1 MATKRDYYEI
11 LGVSKTGSDAEIK
24 SAYRKLAR
32 KHHPDVDKSPNAG
45 EKFKEISE
53 AYQVLSDAQKKK
65 TYDQFGHAP
74 FEPGSGFGGA
84 GAGPGG
90 GGFGGGFNPF
100 GNAQD
105 NPFGKGGFSYSWSSS
120 GGQGAGDFADPFD
133 LFEQIFGG
141 GFAEQF
147 SQGFRRRQAYE
158 MEISFDEAVHGV
170 TKQIEIERIEG
181 NGKKIRDRMNIKVP
195 PGVDSGTRIR
205 FGDADI
211 VFRVR
216 RHSEFL
222 RDGSDIF
229 TDFNLTIPQI
239 VMGDVIEVNTI
250 GGKVK
255 LKVPSGTQPGALI
268 RIKGKGVPT
277 LRGGRG
283 DHYVRIKVNVPKNLS
298 GREKELYEELKNLN
312 SQKKKGWF

>member
-11 LGVSKTGSDAEIK
+11 LGVSKTASDAEIK

-32 KHHPDVDKSPNAG
+32 KHHPDVDKSPNAA

-74 FEPGSGFGGA
+74 FEPGGGFGGA

-100 GNAQD
+100 GNAQGR
-105 NPFGKGGFSYSWSSS
+105 PFGQGGFSYSWSSS

-181 NGKKIRDRMNIKVP
+181 NGKKVRERMSIKVP

-205 FGDADI
+205 FGDVDI

-229 TDFNLTIPQI
+229 TDFSLTIPQI
-239 VMGDVIEVNTI
+239 VLGDVIEVKTI
-250 GGKVK
+250 DGKVK
-255 LKVPSGTQPGALI
+255 LKVPAGTEPGALI

-283 DHYVRIKVNVPKNLS
+283 DHYVRVKLSVPKHLS
-298 GREKELYEELKNLN
+298 GREKELYEELKNLKT
-312 SQKKKGWF
+312 QKKGWF